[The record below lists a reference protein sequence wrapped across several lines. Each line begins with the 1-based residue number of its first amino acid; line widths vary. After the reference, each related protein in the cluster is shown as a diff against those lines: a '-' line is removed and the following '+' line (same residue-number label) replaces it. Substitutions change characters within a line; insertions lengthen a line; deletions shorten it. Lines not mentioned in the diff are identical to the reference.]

1 MGIQEKRNETIVE
14 KYGSIEAYNLKRYG
28 TKQERSERMAKI
40 GSKGGKSPHSYRG
53 FRDKPGLAELAGIKS
68 AEVRKK

>member
-1 MGIQEKRNETIVE
+1 MDSRVIMTPQEKRKATIIE
-14 KYGSIEAYNLKRYG
+14 RHGSWEAYLQYQR
-28 TKQERSERMAKI
+28 EL

-53 FRDKPGLAELAGIKS
+53 FRDKPGLAQEAAKKS